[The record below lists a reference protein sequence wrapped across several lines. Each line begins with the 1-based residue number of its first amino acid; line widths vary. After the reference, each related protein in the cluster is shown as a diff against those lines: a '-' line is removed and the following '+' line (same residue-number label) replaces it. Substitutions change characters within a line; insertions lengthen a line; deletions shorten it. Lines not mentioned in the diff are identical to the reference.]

1 MSNSPAAGRP
11 SPVNAG
17 GVATATRCSLDGCGR
32 ARQHGVVAAR
42 SCARCVVA
50 PVALGV
56 HQVALRPV
64 ECALGAGGVIEE
76 EADVATLARR
86 RLLAAPR
93 PTHRALSQA
102 RKERGRS
109 ESEKSV
115 RAEETERASMSRV
128 HCMGTSK
135 GGPLPL
141 LIASSLLPGL
151 SPLRMPA
158 TTAASALRGCVPHRR
173 SILCRL
179 GLRRCRDALSRARRR
194 SRSSGSSCR
203 IRRLGAHDEKRNREV
218 ARGVLAR
225 AAHAH
230 PAQQAPA
237 KICATSAHASPRA
250 RCCRLGSRAGLGGA
264 LKDTT
269 AASAEH
275 RHVSI
280 ALRGRLHQQRPHQ
293 RRAGAANHLRLDVLD
308 LMRGRSVSIII
319 GTKHH
324 RSARGLRTRQHGREV
339 ARACVAGWQRLTPRA
354 APSSAATL
362 SSVVANAAA
371 ASASCR
377 SRASCSRGVSSGTS
391 RSPAGATASA
401 NGGGVAMLTAER

>member
-115 RAEETERASMSRV
+115 RAEETERASIVACTAWARPRAVRCRYSSHRRCFLV
-128 HCMGTSK
+128 SHRCAC
-135 GGPLPL
+135 PPPRQHQRCAAACR
-141 LIASSLLPGL
+141 IA
-151 SPLRMPA
+151 
-158 TTAASALRGCVPHRR
+158 AASFATLASAAAAMR
-173 SILCRL
+173 S
-179 GLRRCRDALSRARRR
+179 A
-194 SRSSGSSCR
+194 
-203 IRRLGAHDEKRNREV
+203 
-218 ARGVLAR
+218 AR
-225 AAHAH
+225 AAAAAAAAAAAGSGALGRTMRSGIARWRAAYSLVL
-230 PAQQAPA
+230 PMPTQLSRLLRRYAPRQ
-237 KICATSAHASPRA
+237 HMHRRA
-250 RCCRLGSRAGLGGA
+250 RDAADWRALGS

-308 LMRGRSVSIII
+308 LMRGSVSIII

-362 SSVVANAAA
+362 SSVVANAVA

-401 NGGGVAMLTAER
+401 KGGGVAMLTAER